1 MVNNIFIPTEFNP
14 DAVVIDNGE
23 YPTHTQPLKWINE
36 APYTICC
43 DGAADLFMSKGKQP
57 DMIIGDG
64 DSISKYNA
72 LKNSIKFLRVADQE
86 TNDQT
91 KAVDY
96 LISQGKKNILIV
108 AGTGKRE
115 DHTLGNISLLVEYI
129 RKGAFA
135 MMATDY
141 GIFIPCHN
149 NIKIQTQKGQ
159 QISIFNIN
167 AIHFTAE
174 GLIYPLPKE
183 LNNWWQGT
191 LNECATD
198 NISFN
203 AEGDFIVFL
212 NYLA

>member
-1 MVNNIFIPTEFNP
+1 MVNNIFVPTEFNP

-23 YPTHTQPLKWINE
+23 YPTHIQPLKWINE

-64 DSISKYNA
+64 DSISENNA
-72 LKNSIKFLRVADQE
+72 LKNSIKFVRIADQE

-91 KAVDY
+91 KAVEH
-96 LISQGKKNILIV
+96 LISQGKKNLLIV
-108 AGTGKRE
+108 AATGKRE
-115 DHTLGNISLLVEYI
+115 DHTIGNISLLVEYI
-129 RKGAFA
+129 KKGVFA
-135 MMATDY
+135 IMATDY

-149 NIKIQTQKGQ
+149 TIRIRTQKGQ

-174 GLIYPLPKE
+174 GLIYPLPRE
-183 LNNWWQGT
+183 LSNWWQGT
-191 LNECATD
+191 LNECTTD
-198 NISFN
+198 NIAFN
-203 AEGDFIVFL
+203 AEGDFLVFL